1 MTHNQDI
8 TGPEAN
14 NHITLYTLIVS
25 PIYMGY
31 KYRTNYCNYNI
42 DSYSLWLVLG
52 ISCYSTDIEIGS
64 RCLDLPNF
72 WGEGMGPP

>member
-1 MTHNQDI
+1 MHLNLYSSMCNFYIPLQVMTHNQDI

-14 NHITLYTLIVS
+14 NHIALYTIIVS

-42 DSYSLWLVLG
+42 DSYSL
-52 ISCYSTDIEIGS
+52 
-64 RCLDLPNF
+64 
-72 WGEGMGPP
+72 